1 MSWENLARV
10 EAVECRTAGDVKA
23 LARRYAHLSTKT
35 PVVHLA
41 QETPE
46 IPAEVA
52 PKPIPIVIRN
62 FPIEPVCPVTGT
74 AIITMSAINFA
85 VCKFYRVSFAD
96 LIAHGRTHRIVRPR
110 QVAMYLTRHLTIL
123 PLTYIGKRMGG
134 RDHTTVLSGVR
145 KIERL
150 LPIDPELAA
159 QVEHLHDELRGVLG
173 V

>member
-1 MSWENLARV
+1 MSWESLARV

-35 PVVHLA
+35 PVVHLVK
-41 QETPE
+41 ETPE

-85 VCKFYRVSFAD
+85 VCKFYRVLFAD
-96 LIAHGRTHRIVRPR
+96 LTGHGRTHRIVLPR

-123 PLTYIGKRMGG
+123 PLTQIGARMGG
-134 RDHTTVLSGVR
+134 RDHTTALSAIR

-150 LPIDPELAA
+150 LATDPVLAGQIEYLRRELGA
-159 QVEHLHDELRGVLG
+159 
-173 V
+173 